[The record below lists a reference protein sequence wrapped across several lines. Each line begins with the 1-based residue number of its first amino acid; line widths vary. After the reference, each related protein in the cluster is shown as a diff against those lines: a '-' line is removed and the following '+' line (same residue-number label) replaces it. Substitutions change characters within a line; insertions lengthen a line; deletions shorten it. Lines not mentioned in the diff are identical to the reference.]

1 MVEEL
6 MNYIKKVKEAK
17 EAKESDLNRSE
28 IHLKNSRTLKRYIE
42 CE

>member
-6 MNYIKKVKEAK
+6 MKYIKKV
-17 EAKESDLNRSE
+17 KESDLNRSE

>member
-6 MNYIKKVKEAK
+6 MKYIEKV
-17 EAKESDLNRSE
+17 KESDLHRSE